1 MRLNFTRLMFLFF
14 SILLFSCGSSKR
26 VVGVEEGWEVLAS
39 NKVDFV
45 KDKDEIEIKTR
56 EKYTAIRFRVEDRDV
71 LIKELAIYFT
81 NGDKLEPAIDETI
94 KAGESSKYIE
104 LGSEG
109 RYIDHIEFKYR
120 TTGSLLKGRANILVL
135 GKRYD
140 YGHY

>member
-1 MRLNFTRLMFLFF
+1 MQLNIVRFTIIFL
-14 SILLFSCGSSKR
+14 SVLFASCSSSKK

-45 KDKDEIEIKTR
+45 KDKDVIDVKTK
-56 EKYTAIRFRVEDRDV
+56 EKYTALRFRVEDHD
-71 LIKELAIYFT
+71 IHISELAIYFS
-81 NGDKLEPAIDETI
+81 NGDKLEPSIDETI

-104 LGSEG
+104 IGEEG

-120 TTGSLLKGRANILVL
+120 TTGSILKGRGDVLVL

-140 YGHY
+140 DRHY